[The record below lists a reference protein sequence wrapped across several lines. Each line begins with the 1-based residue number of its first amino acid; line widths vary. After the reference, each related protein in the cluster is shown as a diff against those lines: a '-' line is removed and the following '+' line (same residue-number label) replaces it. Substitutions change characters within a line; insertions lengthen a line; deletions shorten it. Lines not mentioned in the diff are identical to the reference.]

1 MLTCI
6 YHRVIIDKCMIP
18 YKKILNISDKTKHIT
33 PIKTKR
39 QIGIFVA
46 NLSNYFVLTET
57 IEISD
62 DDDKQTTTRSVIQ
75 YCSSEKKTDSS

>member
-18 YKKILNISDKTKHIT
+18 YKKILNIPDKTKYIT
-33 PIKTKR
+33 TIKTKR

-46 NLSNYFVLTET
+46 NLSNYFVLAGNYRN
-57 IEISD
+57 
-62 DDDKQTTTRSVIQ
+62 Q
-75 YCSSEKKTDSS
+75 